1 MRRRFKSK
9 RGFTLTELIIVL
21 IIAARITVAVIA
33 VLVRTYNNL
42 PMDMMG

>member
-9 RGFTLTELIIVL
+9 RGLTLTELIIVL
-21 IIAARITVAVIA
+21 IIAAIITVAVIA

>member
-21 IIAARITVAVIA
+21 IIAAIITVAVIA
-33 VLVRTYNNL
+33 VLIRTYNNL

>member
-9 RGFTLTELIIVL
+9 RGLTLTELIIVL
-21 IIAARITVAVIA
+21 IIAAIITVAVIA
-33 VLVRTYNNL
+33 VLIRTYNNL

>member
-21 IIAARITVAVIA
+21 IIAAIITVAVIA